1 MLLHT
6 TSQNHINY
14 QNSLAMYKYSKDGIS
29 VLTVLD
35 KRKVKKSGL
44 FPIKVQIIYNRKQKY
59 YSTGQEVSIREWE
72 QLPRSKTRKL
82 SSIRHNV
89 ENSFSLVRQQVETLA
104 FRGEFSFD
112 ILNARLGRYSGISV
126 NSVFLK
132 KMEELK
138 SNGQANTYFSYK
150 GTLHKIEQ
158 FAGKQISFQEIS
170 INWLNRCEHF
180 WLSTGSSYS
189 SMSFYF
195 RNLKCIMNMA
205 RKDGIIKENQ
215 YPFGKGKY
223 EVPSGSGRKLALT
236 LEQIKKLITYTDGTK
251 ATEMYRDLWFF
262 SYLCNGINFMDLLFL
277 QYSNIMDGEICF
289 VRSKTSRTTK
299 HNKEIHAIIT
309 PEMWNIIQKWG
320 NPRLSPQT
328 YIFKYARGTEDA
340 FEKIR
345 LVRRI
350 ITKCNRR
357 LKKIAQD
364 IGIFQ
369 LTTYTARHSFATV
382 LKRGGAK
389 TSYISESLGHSNLS
403 VTEHYLAYF
412 EKEERIRNAQ
422 LLTNFN
428 L

>member
-1 MLLHT
+1 MF
-6 TSQNHINY
+6 
-14 QNSLAMYKYSKDGIS
+14 KYSKDGVS
-29 VLTVLD
+29 VLTILD
-35 KRKVKKSGL
+35 IRRAKINGL
-44 FPIKVQIIYNRKQKY
+44 FPVKVQVVFRRKQKY
-59 YSTGQEVSIREWE
+59 YSTGKELSKEDWDRLLKAKSQLLMEVRADIES
-72 QLPRSKTRKL
+72 
-82 SSIRHNV
+82 
-89 ENSFSLVRQQVETLA
+89 SFSIIKQQVSELIQK
-104 FRGEFSFD
+104 GEFSFE
-112 ILNARLGRYSGISV
+112 ILSIRLGRHTKEI
-126 NSVFLK
+126 NLRTAF
-132 KMEELK
+132 ELK
-138 SNGQANTYFSYK
+138 MKELEDNEQASTYLNYRSALKSLESFGGINIPLDRITVEWLKHCERFWISNGK
-150 GTLHKIEQ
+150 
-158 FAGKQISFQEIS
+158 
-170 INWLNRCEHF
+170 
-180 WLSTGSSYS
+180 SYS
-189 SMSFYF
+189 SVSIYF
-195 RNLKCIMNMA
+195 RTLKCILNRA
-205 RKDGIIKENQ
+205 VRDGILKESSF
-215 YPFGKGKY
+215 PFGKNKY
-223 EVPSGSGRKLALT
+223 EIPEGCGRKLALT
-236 LEQIKKLITYTDGTK
+236 LSEIKKVMSYQCETK
-251 ATEMYRDLWFF
+251 DIEEFRDLWVF

>member
-1 MLLHT
+1 
-6 TSQNHINY
+6 
-14 QNSLAMYKYSKDGIS
+14 
-29 VLTVLD
+29 
-35 KRKVKKSGL
+35 
-44 FPIKVQIIYNRKQKY
+44 
-59 YSTGQEVSIREWE
+59 
-72 QLPRSKTRKL
+72 
-82 SSIRHNV
+82 
-89 ENSFSLVRQQVETLA
+89 
-104 FRGEFSFD
+104 
-112 ILNARLGRYSGISV
+112 
-126 NSVFLK
+126 
-132 KMEELK
+132 
-138 SNGQANTYFSYK
+138 
-150 GTLHKIEQ
+150 
-158 FAGKQISFQEIS
+158 
-170 INWLNRCEHF
+170 
-180 WLSTGSSYS
+180 
-189 SMSFYF
+189 
-195 RNLKCIMNMA
+195 
-205 RKDGIIKENQ
+205 
-215 YPFGKGKY
+215 
-223 EVPSGSGRKLALT
+223 
-236 LEQIKKLITYTDGTK
+236 
-251 ATEMYRDLWFF
+251 
-262 SYLCNGINFMDLLFL
+262 MDLLFL